1 VIATPSHGSPKSDP
15 DCDRGTFEDLYRQLW
30 APMVRLA
37 WLLAGS
43 REVAEDVVHDAF
55 LGLEPRW
62 REVRDPEPYLRR
74 SVVNGVRSQHRRRSV
89 ERRHRPAP
97 QVAIFNPEVEE
108 IWGVVADLPERQR
121 HALVLRFYL
130 DLTVEQVAEQL
141 QCPLGTAKSLIHRG
155 VVAVRER
162 IEK

>member
-1 VIATPSHGSPKSDP
+1 MIATPPHGSPKSDP
-15 DCDRGTFEDLYRQLW
+15 DRGAGTFEDLYRRLW

-37 WLLAGS
+37 WLLGGS

-62 REVRDPEPYLRR
+62 RDVRDPEPYLRR
-74 SVVNGVRSQHRRRSV
+74 SVVNGVRSHHRRRGV

-97 QVAIFNPEVEE
+97 QLAIFNPEVEE
-108 IWGVVADLPERQR
+108 IWGAVAKLPDRQR
-121 HALVLRFYL
+121 QALVLRFYL
-130 DLTVEQVAEQL
+130 DLTIEQVAEQL
-141 QCPLGTAKSLIHRG
+141 DCPLGTAKSLIHRG
-155 VVAVRER
+155 IVAVRKG